1 MAKQLPTAVPSGGG
15 SARTSG
21 GITGKGGA
29 KVAPIYKESIPPAT
43 VKVIKPGS
51 KPLTQKT
58 QEASVLNE
66 EARIAAAAKRLEKIR
81 QGSGYDW
88 SE

>member
-1 MAKQLPTAVPSGGG
+1 MPKQLPTYAPSGGG
-15 SARTSG
+15 ARTSG
-21 GITGKGGA
+21 GITGSGGA
-29 KVAPIYKESIPPAT
+29 KVNPVYKEVGPS
-43 VKVIKPGS
+43 VKVIKAGS

-81 QGSGYDW
+81 QGSGYNW

>member
-1 MAKQLPTAVPSGGG
+1 MAKQLPTAGGSGGG
-15 SARTSG
+15 RTSG
-21 GITGKGGA
+21 GITGKGGV
-29 KVAPIYKESIPPAT
+29 KVNPVYKEVGPS

-66 EARIAAAAKRLEKIR
+66 EARIAASLKRLKALKEGR
-81 QGSGYDW
+81 MQSW
-88 SE
+88 